1 VKVPL
6 SWLAEL
12 LPALPDADTVV
23 ARLDAL
29 GLAVDGLE
37 VREGAP
43 ADVVVA
49 EVSAVRPVEGSDH
62 LVVATVDDGSG
73 GYEVVSGAPNTA
85 PGLRTA
91 LARPGARLPGLDAV
105 VAVREV
111 MGERSEGML
120 CSPRELGLF
129 DHAGGLLVLGDD
141 APLGAALTELWPG
154 DTVLELELTPNRADA
169 FSILG
174 VARDL
179 AADLGC
185 ALAHPAEAKRG
196 ALGDPTVD
204 DGLRLEVEDPA
215 RCARLVLR
223 RVDDVRV
230 GPSPVWLQ
238 RRLASLG
245 LRPRNNVVDVTN
257 YVTFELGQPSHAYDL
272 RALQGGILQVRRA
285 RAGESLVTL
294 NDDALEL
301 DPEDLVIAV
310 PDERAGSRA
319 VGLAGVIGGRD
330 DSVRSDT
337 RSLALEVAHFAPVGV
352 RRTARRHRL
361 VTDAHY
367 RFERGVDPNLPPL
380 AAARAAALIAEVSGG
395 RVHDG
400 VSAFGADVERPVIAF
415 RPARVAFLTALEVP
429 LDEQRAA
436 LERLGCAV
444 QAVEPDAWRVTPPS
458 WRFDLGIEED
468 LIEEVARL
476 HGFDRIGST
485 VPAMDF
491 VPPSDDPT
499 HRRLRDALVGAGL
512 LETISYAFT
521 GEAELA
527 AARAS
532 PPTVRLAEPQ
542 GTERAVMRTALYPG
556 LLSAARL
563 NHAAPDLALFEV
575 GRVFGDEE
583 RERLAL
589 LLRGERL
596 GATWRAAVPVDFFV
610 LKGVLEQLAE
620 GLGQTLEVVPAPFP
634 HLHPGIG
641 GAVTWGGRVVGSMG
655 RVHPEVEAAFELGET
670 FVAELDLPLP
680 ARAPALAPVPRQ
692 PYAERDLAVVVPAAL
707 TYAELARVCTDAAG
721 DLLVSL
727 TPFDVYVGHPVAAD
741 HKSVA
746 MRFRFRHAA
755 RALTDAEVDARMK
768 EVISALASQGYTIR
782 A

>member
-204 DGLRLEVEDPA
+204 DGLRFEVEDPA
-215 RCARLVLR
+215 RCPRLTLR

-257 YVTFELGQPSHAYDL
+257 YVTFELGTAVARL
-272 RALQGGILQVRRA
+272 RPPRPPGRHPAGAPRPCRRVAGDAERRRPGARSRRPGHRRA
-285 RAGESLVTL
+285 RRTRGEPGRRPGRRDRRSRRLGAVRHAFAG
-294 NDDALEL
+294 A
-301 DPEDLVIAV
+301 
-310 PDERAGSRA
+310 R
-319 VGLAGVIGGRD
+319 GRPL
-330 DSVRSDT
+330 R
-337 RSLALEVAHFAPVGV
+337 
-352 RRTARRHRL
+352 ARRRPAHRPAARL

-458 WRFDLGIEED
+458 G
-468 LIEEVARL
+468 A
-476 HGFDRIGST
+476 ST
-485 VPAMDF
+485 SA
-491 VPPSDDPT
+491 S
-499 HRRLRDALVGAGL
+499 RR
-512 LETISYAFT
+512 T
-521 GEAELA
+521 
-527 AARAS
+527 
-532 PPTVRLAEPQ
+532 
-542 GTERAVMRTALYPG
+542 
-556 LLSAARL
+556 
-563 NHAAPDLALFEV
+563 
-575 GRVFGDEE
+575 
-583 RERLAL
+583 
-589 LLRGERL
+589 
-596 GATWRAAVPVDFFV
+596 
-610 LKGVLEQLAE
+610 
-620 GLGQTLEVVPAPFP
+620 
-634 HLHPGIG
+634 
-641 GAVTWGGRVVGSMG
+641 
-655 RVHPEVEAAFELGET
+655 
-670 FVAELDLPLP
+670 
-680 ARAPALAPVPRQ
+680 
-692 PYAERDLAVVVPAAL
+692 
-707 TYAELARVCTDAAG
+707 
-721 DLLVSL
+721 
-727 TPFDVYVGHPVAAD
+727 
-741 HKSVA
+741 
-746 MRFRFRHAA
+746 
-755 RALTDAEVDARMK
+755 
-768 EVISALASQGYTIR
+768 
-782 A
+782 